1 MGHQGTTS
9 VGDPPKPHP
18 QAAKRSVSALP
29 VIIAPW
35 LLLEADQCSFAAAGG
50 MITARLL
57 LPRQQ
62 QRSDDQAS
70 SNHERAMI
78 IDRDSDAARIMY
90 EPGFGPA
97 ARRA

>member
-9 VGDPPKPHP
+9 LATRQKPHP
-18 QAAKRSVSALP
+18 QAAKRSVGALP

-62 QRSDDQAS
+62 QRSDDQAA
-70 SNHERAMI
+70 SNHKRAMI
-78 IDRDSDAARIMY
+78 IDSDS
-90 EPGFGPA
+90 GPA
-97 ARRA
+97 MFLDVPSCWARP